1 MKPAPRPG
9 LLARLLTHL
18 TTPARWTDPAN
29 NRTAWA
35 LWAVTAIV
43 LCVLVAVKPDANSVT
58 ANYRLAALAW
68 LEGRPMYAPGADG
81 WLYPP
86 QSAMLYVPFA
96 APSMLGAQG
105 LVVGE
110 CLWRVACVGLLALGV
125 FRLSNLLNTRPAT
138 PSSWFFVMT
147 LLTLPGAI
155 GSLRNGQANVPLAAT
170 IVLTFEALARARWWG
185 GVGWAILGLMTKPL
199 GVVTL
204 LLAGAVHCTKLWWR
218 MALGVGLFLLLPL
231 LHTDWTYA
239 LGQYREGIAKMSEA
253 AAFDGRRFADLGGLL
268 ATFGLDP
275 PDWLMTAVR
284 GAAAVGVLGLVWLA
298 HRRMPPHL
306 AALVAVLLTAGY
318 LVLMNPRTE
327 GNSYVILAPG
337 AAALACVALFG
348 RGAPTSRRGG
358 VAAWLLV
365 GACVVLGTAHLFN
378 IGVGKDYWIRPLV
391 AILLASAAT
400 AWVLRAAAAGVAPN
414 TLEREGQPS
423 PGSDDPRPI
432 TR

>member
-1 MKPAPRPG
+1 
-9 LLARLLTHL
+9 
-18 TTPARWTDPAN
+18 
-29 NRTAWA
+29 
-35 LWAVTAIV
+35 
-43 LCVLVAVKPDANSVT
+43 VLVAVKLDANSVT

-96 APSMLGAQG
+96 APSMLGAPG

-204 LLAGAVHCTKLWWR
+204 LLAGAVHCTRLWWR
-218 MALGVGLFLLLPL
+218 MAMGVALFLLLPL
-231 LHTDWTYA
+231 LHADRTYA
-239 LGQYREGIAKMSEA
+239 VGQYREGIAKMGEA
-253 AAFDGRRFADLGGLL
+253 AAFDGRRFADLGGML

-275 PDWLMTAVR
+275 PAWIMTAVR
-284 GAAAVGVLGLVWLA
+284 GAAAVAVLGVVWLA
-298 HRRMPPHL
+298 QRRMPPQL
-306 AALVAVLLTAGY
+306 SALVAVVLTAGY

-327 GNSYVILAPG
+327 GNSYVLLSPG
-337 AAALACVALFG
+337 AAAMACMALFAG
-348 RGAPTSRRGG
+348 RGPAGRRVG
-358 VAAWLLV
+358 VTAWMLV
-365 GACVVLGTAHLFN
+365 GACVLLGTAHLFN

-391 AILLASAAT
+391 AIVLASAAT
-400 AWVLRAAAAGVAPN
+400 AWVLRAVPSGVTPN
-414 TLEREGQPS
+414 TPKREGQSS
-423 PGSDDPRPI
+423 PGSDDPRPL